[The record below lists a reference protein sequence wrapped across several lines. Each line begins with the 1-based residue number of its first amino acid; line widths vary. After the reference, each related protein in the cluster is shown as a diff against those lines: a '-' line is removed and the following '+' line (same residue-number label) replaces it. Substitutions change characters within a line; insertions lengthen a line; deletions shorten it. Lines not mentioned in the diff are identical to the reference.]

1 MMAYEKAPHYISYTI
16 SSTPI
21 FYYARYYPLKWKR
34 RGKME
39 KWTKNR
45 DCTWTCEKIMAC
57 IVRNGQNAT
66 ELDKM
71 KGENREKLIN
81 QPAKREAN

>member
-1 MMAYEKAPHYISYTI
+1 
-16 SSTPI
+16 
-21 FYYARYYPLKWKR
+21 
-34 RGKME
+34 
-39 KWTKNR
+39 
-45 DCTWTCEKIMAC
+45 MAC